1 MVSSEID
8 TEERLQVCPRKIQL
22 KRNLNDEE
30 KKVSNLEE
38 TVAQVDEITK
48 VKIMGSR
55 MKKSKSVRQGYS

>member
-55 MKKSKSVRQGYS
+55 MKKSKSVRQGYN

>member
-38 TVAQVDEITK
+38 TVAQVDEMTK

-55 MKKSKSVRQGYS
+55 MKKSKSVRQGYN